1 MSIYPAPTNTNVFN
15 EKDFNNND
23 NNENNDNDI
32 IDLSNYVKKTG
43 DSMNGKLIIPEL
55 EFYDSSIQNTAFN
68 NTIKQN
74 INNNTTKLSGIN
86 FINGYSE
93 ITKIKTNEIEIN
105 GINCD
110 AFSNL
115 DKLKIYENEGNI
127 LNHNNR
133 ITSNEINI
141 ATNASNIATNESKLE
156 VYSNTS
162 TDIIFND
169 RTLNVKDSPILDITN
184 SLSSNNKFDGAISF
198 LRTGSVYR
206 KWWIGSIGDNF
217 NPQNNF
223 NICVNGNTPEPENI
237 FDLSPQ
243 GDLKIKGNFLVG
255 NNKIIFN
262 GNEEQNQ
269 AFTNEEAILI
279 QQNATDILNIKVKT
293 DVIETVTTN
302 AVYSRH
308 QSYYRNLLTGSNV
321 GYIGPVGDNLHIGC
335 VGNNSLILNPNT
347 GHIVNYCSFTYFGD
361 NNGPGNIILQ
371 NQGNNTGSI
380 TINNEQQNNAYTD
393 LDHSN
398 LNQNTIDVSN
408 LSTTVSNM
416 DTQINTNTTVIA
428 SVINNIYNINDD
440 KIYVR
445 FAPNWLIFPTPFIS
459 GQNNYGLSSY
469 IYRITNHP
477 ALNFYTNPSNG
488 GAPRHFDYPN
498 KKILQIKYSVAYQS
512 TKGNIRILK
521 SRLIKYTNVANE
533 GTVIKAYESLFQ
545 GLDYFNN
552 ADFNNIIM
560 YNDSLIVV
568 LDNERESVALETE
581 YLLTT
586 SNGQTDCK
594 CQIEV
599 VEL

>member
-86 FINGYSE
+86 FINGYTE

-321 GYIGPVGDNLHIGC
+321 GYIGPVGDNLYIGC
-335 VGNNSLILNPNT
+335 VGNNSLILNPDT
-347 GHIVNYCSFTYFGD
+347 GHIANYCSFTYFGD

-380 TINNEQQNNAYTD
+380 TINNEVQKKAYTD
-393 LDHSN
+393 VLHTHYTSTLVNHTSTLDSHST
-398 LNQNTIDVSN
+398 L
-408 LSTTVSNM
+408 
-416 DTQINTNTTVIA
+416 
-428 SVINNIYNINDD
+428 INNLFNDMNNINDS
-440 KIYVR
+440 KIYVKIK
-445 FAPNWLIFPTPFIS
+445 PHWGILSQQFIS
-459 GQNNYGLSSY
+459 GNINYGLQTDLY
-469 IYRITNHP
+469 HITNDS
-477 ALNFYTNPSNG
+477 ALNYYTNNPNG
-488 GAPRHFDYPN
+488 GGPKHFDYPN
-498 KKILQIKYSVAYQS
+498 KKILMVKYSIHYQS
-512 TKGNIRILK
+512 SMGNIRIFK
-521 SRLIKYTNVANE
+521 SKLIKYTNVENE
-533 GTVIKAYESLFQ
+533 GTVIKSDETLYQ
-545 GLDYFNN
+545 GVHYHNN
-552 ADFNNIIM
+552 NDMNNFIM
-560 YNDSLIVV
+560 YNDSIIII
-568 LDNERESVALETE
+568 LDNERESVSLETQ
-581 YLLTT
+581 YMLTT
-586 SNGQTDCK
+586 SNGTTDLK
-594 CQIEV
+594 CEIEI